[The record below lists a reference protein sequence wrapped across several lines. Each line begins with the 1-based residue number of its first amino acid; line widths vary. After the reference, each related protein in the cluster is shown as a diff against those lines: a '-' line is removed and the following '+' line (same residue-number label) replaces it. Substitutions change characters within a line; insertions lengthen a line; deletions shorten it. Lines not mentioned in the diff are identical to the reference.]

1 MSSRTLSVMHLLNQV
16 GDREIVLP
24 DLQRDFVWGADQI
37 RLLFDSMM
45 QGYPFGSLLL
55 WETRFVEVPFRDF
68 VLDFKPGM
76 TFAPK
81 TKREGEPKRMVLD
94 GQQRLQSLYLGIKG
108 THDGKHLYF
117 NVTSGPGQKD
127 EQDRGEHQWKYR
139 FEFWRDDEQANRGK
153 RLIRVADIVAWSP
166 RSEDAEIRRTIQ
178 SIPLE
183 GEEADRAAANMRR
196 LRSIV
201 TQADLVAVETIDEE
215 VSHKDQAR
223 GINEILDI
231 FVRVNSGGTK
241 LKRSDL
247 MFSLIKSKWTGAR
260 HSFDDLLASSD
271 PGHVLGIDKDFL
283 IRGLLVVAD
292 VPISFQVENIERH
305 WDAIQPKFDAFSDAL
320 KSAIDFCQE
329 PEVGIRSASLLDP
342 ASTLFPLIYYLSH
355 QKNASVPD
363 GQRSSL
369 RSMIYF
375 LLFNGFLRGTS
386 PEARLRHLREVL
398 KGAGSGPVP
407 LDDLLGVIRDRQR
420 AHSIQTTA
428 DMLNWNVRLAL
439 NIVQPGVCRTSL
451 SWQVRAEVDH
461 IFPQASYRARF
472 PALVDDI
479 GNFAFLGKLRNIRK
493 SDSPPWEY
501 FADLTDEELD
511 RDYLVDR
518 SLLKDDKFEEFVQ
531 VRRERI
537 LKTVAGFLGR

>member
-1 MSSRTLSVMHLLNQV
+1 MHLLNQI
-16 GDREIVLP
+16 GDRQIVLP
-24 DLQRDFVWGADQI
+24 DLQRDFVWGPDQI
-37 RLLFDSMM
+37 RLLFDSLM
-45 QGYPFGSLLL
+45 QGYPFGSLLF
-55 WETRFVEVPFRDF
+55 WQTRFVEVPFRDF
-68 VLDFKPGM
+68 VIDFKPGM

-81 TKREGEPKRMVLD
+81 AKREGDPKLMVLD
-94 GQQRLQSLYLGIKG
+94 GQQRLQSLYLGLRG

-117 NVTSGPGQKD
+117 NVTSGPDEKA
-127 EQDRGEHQWKYR
+127 EQDRGEHQEKYR

-153 RLIRVADIVAWSP
+153 RLIRVADVVGWST
-166 RSEDAEIRRTIQ
+166 RSEDAEIRRIVQ
-178 SIPLE
+178 AIPLE
-183 GEEADRAAANMRR
+183 GDEADRAAANLRR

-201 TQADLVAVETIDEE
+201 NQADLVAVETIDEE

-223 GINEILDI
+223 SINEILDI

-241 LKRSDL
+241 LTRSDL

-260 HSFDDLLASSD
+260 HSFDDLLANSD
-271 PGHVLGIDKDFL
+271 PGHALGIDKDFL

-305 WDAIQPKFDAFSDAL
+305 WATIQPKFDAFSDAL
-320 KSAIDFCQE
+320 KTAVDFCQE
-329 PEVGIRSASLLDP
+329 PDVGIRSASLLDP
-342 ASTLFPLIYYLSH
+342 VSTLFPLVYYLSR
-355 QKNASVPD
+355 QKHASVPD
-363 GQRSSL
+363 EQRSTL

-375 LLFNGFLRGTS
+375 LLFNGFLRGAS

-398 KGAGSGPVP
+398 KAAGSGPVP
-407 LDDLLGVIRDRQR
+407 LDNLLGVIRDRQR
-420 AHSIQTTA
+420 AHAIQTTV
-428 DMLNWNVRLAL
+428 DMLNWNPRLAL

-472 PALVDDI
+472 PGLVDDI

-501 FADLTDEELD
+501 FGPMSDEELD

-518 SLLKDDKFEEFVQ
+518 SLLRDDKFEEFVQ

-537 LKTVAGFLGR
+537 LKAVTNFLGR